1 MQADIVIM
9 TTEIL
14 RNVMYKVGELDGVAL
29 DQSAEDRLADVALIV
44 LDEVGWQLASVMSGT
59 SSRDADRLT
68 DVALTMLSL
77 VDAHWVRT
85 GWCMWTSMCWTR

>member
-1 MQADIVIM
+1 MIM

-44 LDEVGWQLASVMSGT
+44 LDEVGWQLASVMSGN
-59 SSRDADRLT
+59 SSNADRLT
-68 DVALTMLSL
+68 VVALTMLDQ
-77 VDAHWVRT
+77 VEW
-85 GWCMWTSMCWTR
+85 